1 MPHLIVEYSGNL
13 EKQLDMPAILRVVHD
28 AALATGV
35 FPFGGIRTRG
45 ERRDLYL
52 IADAHPDNGFI
63 HVQARI
69 GTGRSAE
76 TRQQAGEQ
84 IFAALQRATAAHFA
98 KHPIG
103 LTLEICEIDPVG
115 AGKLNNV
122 HDYVAARTKQ
132 QAS

>member
-52 IADAHPDNGFI
+52 IADATFVFLPKKINF
-63 HVQARI
+63 VKNLRKW
-69 GTGRSAE
+69 E
-76 TRQQAGEQ
+76 
-84 IFAALQRATAAHFA
+84 L
-98 KHPIG
+98 
-103 LTLEICEIDPVG
+103 
-115 AGKLNNV
+115 
-122 HDYVAARTKQ
+122 
-132 QAS
+132 